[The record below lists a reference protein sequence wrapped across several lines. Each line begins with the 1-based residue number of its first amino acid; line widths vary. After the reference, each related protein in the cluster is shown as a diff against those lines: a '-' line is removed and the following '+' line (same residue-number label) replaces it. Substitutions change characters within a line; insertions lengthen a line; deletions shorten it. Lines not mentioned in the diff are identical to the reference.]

1 MRKIALIYTVILLSS
16 HISLAQKTVEFRFN
30 PKIGETL
37 NVNMFMDTDTEGAQN
52 MIMETNMIME
62 MTPTKKEDEVFT
74 IESLVKN
81 MKINMQMGMQ
91 SISYDSNEEAEDEA
105 SQMLADQFSNII
117 DKKIV
122 SLITERGE
130 TKDVQLPE
138 SLKGQGFDS
147 QTFSNNIT
155 AAYPAHP
162 VKPGDSWEST
172 AEFLENPA
180 LSETK
185 LTSTYREETDEG
197 YVIDVEGELVGSSG
211 DSLGTVEGYYILD
224 KESHFTKKSILT
236 NTMEIQG
243 MEVSNKI
250 TVTVE

>member
-1 MRKIALIYTVILLSS
+1 MRKTAIIYLILLLLS
-16 HISLAQKTVEFRFN
+16 HISLAQEAIEFHFD
-30 PKIGETL
+30 PQIGETL
-37 NVNMFMDTDTEGAQN
+37 HVNMFMDTDTEGAQN
-52 MIMETNMIME
+52 MIMETNMSME
-62 MTPTKKEDEVFT
+62 ITPIKKEGEVFT
-74 IESLVKN
+74 VESLVKN

-91 SISYDSNEEAEDEA
+91 NISYDSGKEAEDEA
-105 SQMLADQFSNII
+105 SQMLADQFSKII

-138 SLKGQGFDS
+138 SLKVQGFDS

-185 LTSTYREETDEG
+185 LTSTYRQETDEG
-197 YVIDVEGELVGSSG
+197 YIIDVEGELLGSSG

-224 KESHFTKKSILT
+224 KKSHFTKESVLT

-243 MEVSNKI
+243 MEVRNKI